1 MSEAMMLWDG
11 LFASS
16 SPLAEIVQWTCVAM
30 LIRIRTKREFRLIGQ
45 SLTTDS
51 DSIQSYRR
59 ITAPN

>member
-16 SPLAEIVQWTCVAM
+16 APISDIIQWTCVAM
-30 LIRIRTKREFRLIGQ
+30 LIRIRTKRTFGNIGQ

-51 DSIQSYRR
+51 VD
-59 ITAPN
+59 P